1 MERKVLQDRLEKYYK
16 GLLEPEEVRELIRYF
31 SGDDVPEGFEADRDL
46 FRFLAESSEE
56 PENSAL
62 EERMSQFVDRLE
74 RKEHR
79 PVRQLTP
86 FRVGI
91 AAAAAIA
98 LLVTAY
104 LGFLRNPIKD
114 TFNDPAVA
122 YAETQRIL
130 GFVST
135 KLNEGTG
142 RMDLL
147 ATAMEP
153 AGELEKL
160 ENLQL
165 PAEQLRKFSELNSGI
180 DLLQENRALTKTE
193 SVLNKYLNLNQNK

>member
-31 SGDDVPEGFEADRDL
+31 SGDNVPEGFEADRDL
-46 FRFLAESSEE
+46 FRFLAKSSGE

-62 EERMSQFVDRLE
+62 KERMSQFVDRLE

-91 AAAAAIA
+91 AAAAVIA

-114 TFNDPAVA
+114 TFNDPAMA
-122 YAETQRIL
+122 YVETQRIL

-153 AGELEKL
+153 VGELEKL

-165 PAEQLRKFSELNSGI
+165 PAEQLRKFSELNSGM
-180 DLLQENRALTKTE
+180 DLLQENRVLNKTE
-193 SVLNKYLNLNQNK
+193 SVLNKYLNLKQNK